1 MSRAGIAVIP
11 EDRHDSGVVLTMS
24 VAANLALQRMADFTH
39 NGVIDEVLLFESAQ
53 QLIDEFEIR
62 CDGPNAPL
70 HSLSGGNQQR
80 VVLARE
86 LSAKPKVLVAAQP
99 TRGLDVGAIEFMS
112 DRLERAAASGIAI
125 LLISSDLDEIL
136 HLSHRISVISS
147 GTIVGTI
154 RRQEATM
161 EQLGLLMG
169 GLAL

>member
-1 MSRAGIAVIP
+1 MELS
-11 EDRHDSGVVLTMS
+11 
-24 VAANLALQRMADFTH
+24 ALSIRMAH
-39 NGVIDEVLLFESAQ
+39 AGQKIQE
-53 QLIDEFEIR
+53 
-62 CDGPNAPL
+62 
-70 HSLSGGNQQR
+70 LSGGNQQK
-80 VVLARE
+80 VIVARE
-86 LSAKPKVLVAAQP
+86 LSRDLRLTIAAQP